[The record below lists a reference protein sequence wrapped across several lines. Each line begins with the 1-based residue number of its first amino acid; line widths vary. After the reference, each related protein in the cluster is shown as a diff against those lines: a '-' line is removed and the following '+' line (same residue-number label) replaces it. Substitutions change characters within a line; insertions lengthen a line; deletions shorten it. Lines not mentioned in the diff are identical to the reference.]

1 MSDRV
6 SGSARIKFISSNE
19 LRQKKHGIPTVSSE
33 SIGSLLKAKTA
44 DRTPE
49 IHEQYK
55 KSHNS
60 YGISEKVN
68 RNYTGFDSDKVYGE
82 STGIVFIILNRPS
95 GIDAWTSGPAG
106 GLEIP
111 KIENHT
117 RT

>member
-1 MSDRV
+1 MY
-6 SGSARIKFISSNE
+6 FSNE

-33 SIGSLLKAKTA
+33 SIGSLLKAKAA

-68 RNYTGFDSDKVYGE
+68 RNYTGFDSEKVYGE
-82 STGIVFIILNRPS
+82 STGKVFVKVIWFEPYVFAPWNENR
-95 GIDAWTSGPAG
+95 
-106 GLEIP
+106 
-111 KIENHT
+111 K
-117 RT
+117 R